1 MGGWAVPARAVSL
14 LILGARCEH
23 KRGEKQDCQFHV
35 LPHFLGV
42 LTARMAIRIAFERAA
57 RNAVST
63 IVLLL
68 EKCRERAPRRCYAFL
83 LPRSRAI
90 PLMAATRLP
99 TARSVAATST
109 L

>member
-23 KRGEKQDCQFHV
+23 KRGEKQNCQFHW

-42 LTARMAIRIAFERAA
+42 RLARMASNIALDKAA
-57 RNAVST
+57 RNAVSI

-68 EKCRERAPRRCYAFL
+68 
-83 LPRSRAI
+83 
-90 PLMAATRLP
+90 
-99 TARSVAATST
+99 
-109 L
+109 